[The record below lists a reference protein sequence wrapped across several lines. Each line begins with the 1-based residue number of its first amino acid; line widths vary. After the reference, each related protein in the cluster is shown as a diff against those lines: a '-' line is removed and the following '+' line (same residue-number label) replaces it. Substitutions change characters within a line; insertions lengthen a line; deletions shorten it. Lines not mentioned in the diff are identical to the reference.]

1 MLQRLTWPGL
11 RHGLESKLELGLCG
25 SGLDW
30 RGLSDRGRLLPDW
43 SGWRGPSLDWGGSG
57 LDSDLLRLLGPGDRL
72 DGDWPAL
79 HRLGLANSDGLR
91 HRGGLG

>member
-11 RHGLESKLELGLCG
+11 RHGLESKLELRCLGWLG
-25 SGLDW
+25 W
-30 RGLSDRGRLLPDW
+30 RGSDWGWLRDWSSSDW
-43 SGWRGPSLDWGGSG
+43 SGSSLDWGGSG
-57 LDSDLLRLLGPGDRL
+57 LGSDLLRLLGPGDRL
-72 DGDWPAL
+72 DGDWSAL